1 MVISDATELG
11 ALVRKTRT
19 AQSLSQSELAQ
30 KVGTTR
36 QWLSRF
42 EQGSNDVSLALV
54 IDILRALDIQI
65 SAHAPQDNATEELA
79 PEPLASGQQPAA
91 KVQTAEPPA
100 PTPLAV
106 PSLPTKPT
114 GAKDRR
120 AMLRTRDSLAGL
132 KLPSLPTKNEALADS
147 QTVPHDQEDP
157 HKQIKPPTPRR
168 VTSTGREAAGY
179 SIDRDIA
186 RISQSTLFNRGKRPP
201 QGHSK

>member
-11 ALVRKTRT
+11 TLVRKTRT

-65 SAHAPQDNATEELA
+65 SAHAPQDNATEEPA

-91 KVQTAEPPA
+91 EQQAVEPPA

-106 PSLPTKPT
+106 PSLPTKPA

-132 KLPSLPTKNEALADS
+132 KLPGLPTKNETPADS
-147 QTVPHDQEDP
+147 QTVPQDQEDP
-157 HKQIKPPTPRR
+157 RKQITRR
-168 VTSTGREAAGY
+168 VTSAGRETAGY

>member
-42 EQGSNDVSLALV
+42 EQGSNDVSLTLV

-65 SAHAPQDNATEELA
+65 SAHTPQDATEEPA
-79 PEPLASGQQPAA
+79 PESLASGQQPAA
-91 KVQTAEPPA
+91 KEQAAEPPT
-100 PTPLAV
+100 PTPVAV
-106 PSLPTKPT
+106 PSLPTKPA

-132 KLPSLPTKNEALADS
+132 KLPGLPTKNEAPADS
-147 QTVPHDQEDP
+147 QAVPRDQEDP
-157 HKQIKPPTPRR
+157 HKQIKPATPRR
-168 VTSTGREAAGY
+168 VTSAGCEAAGY